1 METPRDAH
9 KEVETVRSKDRD
21 KKEIGDTTQQN
32 PSNPLRKSLRTC
44 LQKRRDRWVLQ

>member
-21 KKEIGDTTQQN
+21 KKEIGDTTQQTQAA
-32 PSNPLRKSLRTC
+32 P
-44 LQKRRDRWVLQ
+44 